1 MNMIGLSWMVI
12 SGSLLLVVLA
22 GVAAYWQVLRRR
34 EAVAALQV
42 CQSQLE
48 QHMAASHYRDDE
60 LRELSAGLRAEKAHV
75 EQLQRQVEFAQQEAG
90 RLRTE
95 YRDQAAQLAEAQSAA
110 SAARAQYGQPLQQHE
125 ELKQASARLQ
135 EVYDV
140 LQDCFADLTKEQKQQ
155 HFAEQQQLLKDTG
168 DKKALVKDGVATL
181 DLDER
186 KAVVRPWLASLI

>member
-1 MNMIGLSWMVI
+1 MSMIGLSWMVI

-22 GVAAYWQVLRRR
+22 CIAVYWQVLLRR
-34 EAVAALQV
+34 EAVTALQI

-48 QHMAASHYRDDE
+48 QHMVASHQKDDE
-60 LRELSAGLRAEKAHV
+60 FRELSAGLRAEKAHV

-110 SAARAQYGQPLQQHE
+110 SAARAQYGQLLQQHE

-186 KAVVRPWLASLI
+186 KAVMRPWLASLI

>member
-75 EQLQRQVEFAQQEAG
+75 EQLQRQVEFAQQEAS

-95 YRDQAAQLAEAQSAA
+95 FRDQSAQLAEVQSAA
-110 SAARAQYGQPLQQHE
+110 SAARAQYGQLLQQHD
-125 ELKQASARLQ
+125 ELKQASVRLQ
-135 EVYDV
+135 QVHDV
-140 LQDCFADLTKEQKQQ
+140 LQDRFADLTKKQKQQ

-168 DKKALVKDGVATL
+168 DKKTLVKDGVATL